1 MSAEMFC
8 CKRKQSR
15 QSSIYVR
22 SENSENGK
30 EEDEEDLFGCPGFNQ
45 LEIKEWK
52 MELRE
57 NNICMDEHN
66 LLIKKQKIKAIEE
79 NTERQ
84 RKASEQEME
93 EKEKELEIQRKHLD
107 EEMKTFEE
115 NLARKKG
122 LEGKEQVKKL
132 SQELVDNKNLEL
144 TEKNALL
151 EITLKMKKNEEKME
165 IEFRTN
171 NGEQQDGELLRAR
184 SIEVE
189 ERERELVQQQE
200 SLDGRELQLEEK
212 KLILEIAF
220 RVNDF
225 R

>member
-1 MSAEMFC
+1 MTSEMFC
-8 CKRKQSR
+8 CKRKQSC

-22 SENSENGK
+22 SENSENEK
-30 EEDEEDLFGCPGFNQ
+30 EDEEDLFGSSGFNQ

-84 RKASEQEME
+84 RKASEQEMD

-107 EEMKTFEE
+107 KEMKIVEG

-122 LEGKEQVKKL
+122 IEEKDQAQKL
-132 SQELVDNKNLEL
+132 SQELVDKHNFEL

-151 EITLKMKKNEEKME
+151 EITLKMKKNEKKME
-165 IEFRTN
+165 VEFRTN

-200 SLDGRELQLEEK
+200 SLDERELQLEEK